1 MVSFSFCSLSLVESL
16 YLLFF
21 LYLLDLLVYLVLD
34 LLLSLLLFAF
44 DLSFHLIDLFA
55 CRTRS
60 PADLSLWILD
70 SDGPLGVFRESGGY
84 SCYSAVSPKASPG
97 RFVPPWIHRE
107 YVFLF
112 RWLPSRTILSSPS
125 VPVALVSVPVLLV
138 DCLLFRGNKEWNKH
152 CSLDRRMLLLFL
164 RWADQRRAKQHSEMW
179 VWSWFLCCLYHVYN
193 WNLK

>member
-1 MVSFSFCSLSLVESL
+1 VVSFSFCSLSLVESL

-44 DLSFHLIDLFA
+44 DLSFHLICLPAELARLRISLFEFLIRMAHLAYLENRGVIPVILLSRLKHLLVDLYL
-55 CRTRS
+55 
-60 PADLSLWILD
+60 P
-70 SDGPLGVFRESGGY
+70 ES
-84 SCYSAVSPKASPG
+84 
-97 RFVPPWIHRE
+97 E

-138 DCLLFRGNKEWNKH
+138 DCLLFRGNKE
-152 CSLDRRMLLLFL
+152 
-164 RWADQRRAKQHSEMW
+164 
-179 VWSWFLCCLYHVYN
+179 
-193 WNLK
+193 